1 MRYLGVDPG
10 GRRLGLAV
18 GDGGTGV
25 VSPMEVTASE
35 GIEEAARVVAEAAR
49 RHHAGTVV
57 VGWPTDADGE
67 PTAACRRSER
77 LAEAVRAYGL
87 EVVLQP
93 ELLTTDEA
101 RRRARAAGL
110 PARAPVDHLAAQV
123 ILEEYLASASGGER

>member
-18 GDGGTGV
+18 GDDRTGV
-25 VSPMEVTASE
+25 VAPLEVVASV
-35 GIEEAARVVAEAAR
+35 GGEAAARGIAEAAR
-49 RHHAGTVV
+49 RLDARTVV

-67 PTAACRRSER
+67 PTPACRRSER
-77 LAEAVRAYGL
+77 LAEAIRAHGL
-87 EVVLQP
+87 EVALQP

-110 PARAPVDHLAAQV
+110 PPRAPVDHLAAQV
-123 ILEEYLASASGGER
+123 ILEEYLARLPGGGR